1 MKMEDGTILEMID
14 LYKHFGS
21 LMAVNG
27 VSLSI
32 DQGQRHAVIGPNGAG
47 KTTLFNLLSGR
58 FKPTRGQILFHGRD
72 ITGMSPYRIS
82 RLGIARSFQI
92 INVFPQL
99 SVFENMHTVLMSK
112 NHIRY
117 NFVRN
122 VKKWKKVT
130 EETLPLLEQIGLLD
144 KKDVPAGFLSYG
156 EQRALEVG
164 LTIASDP
171 EVILLDEPTAG
182 MSMDETR
189 QAIKLIDKVTKGKT
203 LVIIE
208 HDMEVVFSLADVI
221 TVMQYG
227 NIVATGSPEEI
238 QKDQRVKEAY
248 LGDSK
253 DVGTS

>member
-1 MKMEDGTILEMID
+1 MENGTILEVKD
-14 LYKHFGS
+14 LYKHFGN
-21 LMAVNG
+21 LAAVNG
-27 VSLSI
+27 VNLSI
-32 DQGQRHAVIGPNGAG
+32 GQGKRHAIIGPNGAG

-58 FKPTRGQILFHGRD
+58 FKPTRGQILFRGED

-99 SVFENMHTVLMSK
+99 SVFENIHTVLMSK
-112 NHIRY
+112 HHIR
-117 NFVRN
+117 FHFLRN
-122 VKKWKKVT
+122 LNKWKKVT
-130 EETLPLLEQIGLLD
+130 EETFPLLEQIGLLD
-144 KKDVPAGFLSYG
+144 KKDVLAGFLSYG

-171 EVILLDEPTAG
+171 ELILLDEPTAG

-189 QAIKLIDKVTKGKT
+189 QAIKLIDRVTKGKT

-208 HDMEVVFSLADVI
+208 HDMEVIFSLADLI

-227 NIVATGSPEEI
+227 EVVTTGAPEEI
-238 QKDQRVKEAY
+238 RKDQRVKDAY
-248 LGDSK
+248 LG
-253 DVGTS
+253 GN

>member
-1 MKMEDGTILEMID
+1 MEDGTILGMVD
-14 LYKHFGS
+14 LYKNFGD
-21 LMAVNG
+21 LMAING
-27 VSLSI
+27 LSLSI
-32 DQGQRHAVIGPNGAG
+32 SKGKRHAIIGPNGAG

-72 ITGMSPYRIS
+72 ITGMAPYRIS

-99 SVFENMHTVLMSK
+99 SVFENVHAVLMSK

-117 NFVRN
+117 NFLKN
-122 VKKWKKVT
+122 VKRWEKV
-130 EETLPLLEQIGLLD
+130 EQEAVSLLEQIGLLD
-144 KKDVPAGFLSYG
+144 KKDFPAGFLSYG
-156 EQRALEVG
+156 EQRELEVG

-208 HDMEVVFSLADVI
+208 HDMEVIFSLADVI
-221 TVMQYG
+221 TVMRYG
-227 NIVATGSPEEI
+227 EIVATGSPEEI
-238 QKDQRVKEAY
+238 RKDPKVKEAY
-248 LGDSK
+248 LGDY
-253 DVGTS
+253 

>member
-1 MKMEDGTILEMID
+1 MEDGTILETKD
-14 LYKHFGS
+14 LCKHFGT
-21 LMAVNG
+21 LMAVNE

-32 DQGQRHAVIGPNGAG
+32 GKGQRHAIIGPNGAG

-58 FKPTRGQILFHGRD
+58 FKPTRGQILFNGRD
-72 ITGMSPYRIS
+72 ITGLSPYRIS

-99 SVFENMHTVLMSK
+99 SVFENVHTVLMSK
-112 NHIRY
+112 SHIRY
-117 NFVRN
+117 HFLRN
-122 VKKWKKVT
+122 LKKWKNVT
-130 EETLPLLEQIGLLD
+130 EETFPILEQIGLLE

-164 LTIASDP
+164 LTIASSP

-189 QAIKLIDKVTKGKT
+189 QAIKLIDRVTKGKT

-208 HDMEVVFSLADVI
+208 HDMEVIFSLADVI

-227 NIVATGSPEEI
+227 KVVTTDSPEEI
-238 QKDQRVKEAY
+238 RKDQRVKDAY
-248 LGDSK
+248 LGDNR
-253 DVGTS
+253 DA

>member
-1 MKMEDGTILEMID
+1 MEMEDGTILEMID
-14 LYKHFGS
+14 LYKNFGD
-21 LMAVNG
+21 LMAING
-27 VSLSI
+27 FSLSI
-32 DQGQRHAVIGPNGAG
+32 GKGKRHAIIGPNGAG

-72 ITGMSPYRIS
+72 ITGMAPYRIS

-99 SVFENMHTVLMSK
+99 SVFENVHAVLMSK

-117 NFVRN
+117 NFLRN
-122 VKKWKKVT
+122 VKRWEKVAQ
-130 EETLPLLEQIGLLD
+130 EAVSLLEQIGLLD
-144 KKDVPAGFLSYG
+144 KKEVPAGFLSYG
-156 EQRALEVG
+156 EQRGLEVG

-189 QAIKLIDKVTKGKT
+189 QAIKLIDRVTKGKT

-208 HDMEVVFSLADVI
+208 HDMEVIFSLADVI
-221 TVMQYG
+221 TVMHYG
-227 NIVATGSPEEI
+227 EIVATGSPEEI
-238 QKDQRVKEAY
+238 RKDQKVKEAY
-248 LGDSK
+248 LGDY
-253 DVGTS
+253 

>member
-1 MKMEDGTILEMID
+1 MKMEDGTILATVD
-14 LYKHFGS
+14 LHKDFGN
-21 LMAVNG
+21 LTAVNG

-32 DQGQRHAVIGPNGAG
+32 GKGKRHAIIGPNGAG

-58 FKPTRGQILFHGRD
+58 FKPTQGRILFHGKD
-72 ITGMSPYRIS
+72 ITGMPPYRIS

-99 SVFENMHTVLMSK
+99 SVFENIHAVLMSK
-112 NHIRY
+112 HHIRY
-117 NFVRN
+117 QFLRN
-122 VKKWKKVT
+122 LKKWKNVT
-130 EETLPLLEQIGLLD
+130 EETFPLLEQIGLLD
-144 KKDVPAGFLSYG
+144 KKDVLAGFLSYG

-171 EVILLDEPTAG
+171 ELILLDEPTAG

-189 QAIKLIDKVTKGKT
+189 QAIKLIDRVTKGKT

-208 HDMEVVFSLADVI
+208 HDMEVIFSLADVI

-227 NIVATGSPEEI
+227 KVVTTGSPEEI
-238 QKDQRVKEAY
+238 RKDQRVKEAY
-248 LGDSK
+248 LGDY
-253 DVGTS
+253 

>member
-14 LYKHFGS
+14 LYKNFGD
-21 LMAVNG
+21 LMAING
-27 VSLSI
+27 FSLSI
-32 DQGQRHAVIGPNGAG
+32 VRGKRHAIIGPNGAG

-58 FKPTRGQILFHGRD
+58 FKPTRGRILFNGRD

-99 SVFENMHTVLMSK
+99 SVFENVHAVLMSK

-117 NFVRN
+117 DFLRN
-122 VKKWKKVT
+122 IKRWKKLT
-130 EETLPLLEQIGLLD
+130 EETVSLLEQIGLLD
-144 KKDVPAGFLSYG
+144 KKEVPAGFLSYG
-156 EQRALEVG
+156 EQRGLEIG

-171 EVILLDEPTAG
+171 EIILLDEPTAG

-189 QAIKLIDKVTKGKT
+189 QAIKLIDRVTKGKT

-208 HDMEVVFSLADVI
+208 HDMEVIFSLADVI

-238 QKDQRVKEAY
+238 RKNQKVKEAY
-248 LGDSK
+248 LGDY
-253 DVGTS
+253 

>member
-1 MKMEDGTILEMID
+1 MNMEDGTILEMID
-14 LYKHFGS
+14 LYKNFGD
-21 LMAVNG
+21 LAAING
-27 VSLSI
+27 FSLSI
-32 DQGQRHAVIGPNGAG
+32 GKGKRHAIIGPNGAG

-58 FKPTRGQILFHGRD
+58 FKPTRGRILFNGRD

-99 SVFENMHTVLMSK
+99 SVFENVHAVLMSK

-117 NFVRN
+117 NFLRN
-122 VKKWKKVT
+122 LKKWKKVT
-130 EETLPLLEQIGLLD
+130 EETLIILEQIGLLD

-189 QAIKLIDKVTKGKT
+189 QAIKLIDRVTKGKT

-208 HDMEVVFSLADVI
+208 HDMEVIFSLADVI
-221 TVMQYG
+221 TVMHYG
-227 NIVATGSPEEI
+227 EIVATGSPEEI
-238 QKDQRVKEAY
+238 RKNPKVKEAY
-248 LGDSK
+248 LGDY
-253 DVGTS
+253 